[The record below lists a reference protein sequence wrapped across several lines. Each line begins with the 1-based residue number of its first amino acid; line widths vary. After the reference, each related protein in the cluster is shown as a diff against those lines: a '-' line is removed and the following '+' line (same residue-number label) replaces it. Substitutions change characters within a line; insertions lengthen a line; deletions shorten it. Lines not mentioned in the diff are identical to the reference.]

1 MGLGSSDLDHLTEIG
16 AEEEHEE
23 TRTVQR
29 WTHLVQ
35 TLIGRAI
42 LRWAGLVHT
51 LKRIRRQQRY
61 FGHLGQRLQ
70 AYSGELRGRL
80 RKHLSN

>member
-61 FGHLGQRLQ
+61 FGHLGQCLQ